1 MLPTS
6 FQAVRKIL
14 FKCQYQ
20 RCLPSFLLRGFFKAS
35 LFWVCFQG
43 RFMYSG
49 NDWFFFWY
57 LSIHFFF
64 PSSVTL
70 SEILLMVVCEG
81 NHCLK
86 LVTGYLTPSCFC
98 LLFFFSL
105 VKLPIYVSVIFC
117 QLWSA
122 FILFHLIFVI
132 ILSGNSS
139 RVILLLFRITTTE
152 YSPVQ

>member
-98 LLFFFSL
+98 LLFFFLISE
-105 VKLPIYVSVIFC
+105 ITNIRFC
-117 QLWSA
+117 Y
-122 FILFHLIFVI
+122 
-132 ILSGNSS
+132 ILSIVKCFHIISFDLCYNSI
-139 RVILLLFRITTTE
+139 RE
-152 YSPVQ
+152 